1 MKLSPIPCPQLPPQ
15 FNPLLLPKSRGPS
28 SPRGALKPDAPH
40 PAPPPAPAAAAPPPR
55 EPAPPGAG
63 AAPEAPGS
71 PQDSGVLGWPSRR
84 EGGSGGGPQWGK
96 PGVPKAGRSERGGVG
111 GGRGSEGGRG
121 GAQVPRHQTHVQL
134 SDSPTCPSTAARR
147 GGGRPDGRFFYFAG
161 WALWASWALEAARP
175 ERALTRST
183 EYH

>member
-96 PGVPKAGRSERGGVG
+96 PGVPKAGRSERGGG
-111 GGRGSEGGRG
+111 GGWAGERG
-121 GAQVPRHQTHVQL
+121 GAWRSAGAQAPDTRAAQRL
-134 SDSPTCPSTAARR
+134 SDLPKHSCPAWGWKTRREVFLLCWVGSLGKLGAGSRSP
-147 GGGRPDGRFFYFAG
+147 
-161 WALWASWALEAARP
+161 
-175 ERALTRST
+175 
-183 EYH
+183 